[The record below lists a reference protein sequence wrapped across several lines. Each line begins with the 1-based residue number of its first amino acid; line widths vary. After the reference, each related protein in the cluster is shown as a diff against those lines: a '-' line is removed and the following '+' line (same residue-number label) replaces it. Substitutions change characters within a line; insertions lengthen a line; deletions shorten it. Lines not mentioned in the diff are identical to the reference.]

1 MAASQDGVGGRLAA
15 AALSAGSRS
24 PAGASSQDYAG
35 SKPAM
40 EENWQN
46 LAGCWAQNSTPW
58 TLGENKDGTVP
69 TQSVPEPSATPR
81 THDTRFKIQRVQ
93 E

>member
-1 MAASQDGVGGRLAA
+1 MAASQDGVGGRLAT

-24 PAGASSQDYAG
+24 PAGASSQEYAG

-46 LAGCWAQNSTPW
+46 LAGCWAQDSTPS
-58 TLGENKDGTVP
+58 TLGERYKGENKDGTVP
-69 TQSVPEPSATPR
+69 TQ
-81 THDTRFKIQRVQ
+81 
-93 E
+93 

>member
-1 MAASQDGVGGRLAA
+1 MKTHSGDHDGSISGRGGWKTLCGVG

-24 PAGASSQDYAG
+24 PAGASSQEYAG

-46 LAGCWAQNSTPW
+46 LAGCWAQDSTPS
-58 TLGENKDGTVP
+58 TLGERYKGENKDGTVP
-69 TQSVPEPSATPR
+69 TQ
-81 THDTRFKIQRVQ
+81 
-93 E
+93 